1 MMMMP
6 TPFFVLFCF
15 SLELFS
21 SIDSIGSFGFFC
33 IRNIHTHIQIFG
45 GFLGFV
51 LFSFFSVTIYYD
63 KINGFRWKPESLSL
77 SLYVCVCFVIAFL
90 GNQNIFVII
99 IVRTTY
105 VTRERKREIPKVT
118 FNNRNLASFCFFKHN
133 IHLAISPLFH
143 HHHHHH

>member
-77 SLYVCVCFVIAFL
+77 IVCVCVFCYSFFGQSKYL
-90 GNQNIFVII
+90 CYYYCTDNI
-99 IVRTTY
+99 RNK
-105 VTRERKREIPKVT
+105 RKRERFQK
-118 FNNRNLASFCFFKHN
+118 
-133 IHLAISPLFH
+133 SPSIIGI
-143 HHHHHH
+143 